1 MNKIYFLI
9 GASGA
14 GKSTILNASKNQLEN
29 QFDILHF
36 DNIGVPS
43 FDEMQ
48 EQFGSIEEW
57 QRVKTIEWIEEIKKW
72 YLNKRSVI
80 LDAQTRPS
88 FIKEGCL
95 KFGVDF
101 EIILFDCSDD
111 ERKKRLIH
119 RHHEELADQNMMN
132 WAAFLRK
139 ECKSLRY
146 KILDNTGMTVQKSVD
161 NFVEFLCKD

>member
-9 GASGA
+9 GASGS
-14 GKSTILNASKNQLEN
+14 GKSTILNASKNQIEN

-36 DNIGVPS
+36 DSIGVPS
-43 FDEMQ
+43 FDEMK

-57 QRVKTIEWIEEIKKW
+57 QRVKTIEWIEEIKKR
-72 YLNKRSVI
+72 YLSKRSVI

-95 KFGVDF
+95 KIDVDS

-111 ERKKRLIH
+111 ERKIRLIH
-119 RHHEELADQNMMN
+119 RHQEELADQNMMN

-139 ECKSLRY
+139 ECKSLGY
-146 KILDNTGMTVQKSVD
+146 TILDNTQMTVQESVN
-161 NFVEFLCKD
+161 NFVTFLCKD